1 MVTPAS
7 PRPRMKP
14 SNLFNNAYVMLVL
27 APLLW
32 GGNAVAGKIASFDW
46 QPYSI
51 TCVRWCLTA
60 LVLLPFAYPHIKR
73 DWEIIRSRWVTL
85 FLLGGIGMAM
95 FNLLMYQALHHT
107 SAINVSIEQA
117 SLPAMIMLA
126 NFFVLSQRVT
136 WLQIVGLL
144 LSIIGVLIT
153 TTEGQPLRFFEQGLN
168 RGDAIMLLACAFYA
182 AYTFGLRWRPQVHWL
197 SFMGVISVFAIG
209 TTLPF
214 ALYEWQTTAVTI
226 PGPRGWLVLSYII
239 IFPTIVS
246 QIAYARGV
254 ELIGSNR
261 AGLFINLVP
270 IFGSLLAV
278 IILGEHFRSFH
289 AIGLMLVIGGIMLA
303 EKSSKPA

>member
-1 MVTPAS
+1 MNTA
-7 PRPRMKP
+7 RT
-14 SNLFNNAYVMLVL
+14 FNNAYFLLVL

-46 QPYSI
+46 QPFTI
-51 TCVRWCLTA
+51 TNVRWVLTA
-60 LVLLPFAYPHIKR
+60 LILLPIAWPHIKK
-73 DWEIIRSRWVTL
+73 DWPVIRRSWKTL

-95 FNLLMYQALHHT
+95 FNLLMYTALHYT

-117 SLPAMIMLA
+117 SMPAMIMLA
-126 NFFVLSQRVT
+126 NFVIMSQRVT

-144 LSIIGVLIT
+144 LSIVGVLIT
-153 TTEGQPLRFFEQGLN
+153 TTEGNPALFFQQGLN
-168 RGDAIMLLACAFYA
+168 RGDAIMMLACAFYA
-182 AYTFGLRWRPQVHWL
+182 AYTFGLRWRPPVHWL
-197 SFMGVISVFAIG
+197 SFMGVISVFAIF

-214 ALYEWQTTAVTI
+214 AIWEWQTGDVTV
-226 PGPRGWLVLSYII
+226 PGPRGWVVLSYII

-261 AGLFINLVP
+261 AGPFINLVP

-278 IILGEHFRSFH
+278 IILGEHFQSFH
-289 AIGLMLVIGGIMLA
+289 AAGLLLVVGGIMLA
-303 EKSSKPA
+303 EKSVKKIE